1 MLFGTDRSDGVKAAV
16 MHGVRDVRFEQI
28 DKPQLTEEGEALLR
42 VRACG
47 ICGSD
52 LHTYREGLFPD
63 LGAEVGNGRVL
74 GHEFSGEIEQ
84 INGQIEGLSVGD
96 RVVTVSIGANAEY
109 LKLGR
114 SAAPLIL
121 PVPDHLSF
129 TEAATTEP
137 LATSLHA
144 ANLADVQDD
153 ERVVIMGAGIIGL
166 GVLQCIRA
174 RSTAQVTVVD
184 LSDKRLALAGEL
196 GADEVINARHQDV
209 VSTIVPG
216 PGSDTLLKGMPGVVD
231 VVFDC
236 VGATAGFKGTTVLE
250 QALSLVRQDGRIVV
264 VAVFERSIEI
274 DPNVIVRK
282 GVRLI
287 GSWAWLPQEFVDA
300 LELIGSAAID
310 RKPLISHE
318 FALEDAAEAYATQD
332 SAETAIKVMLVP

>member
-174 RSTAQVTVVD
+174 RSTAQVTV
-184 LSDKRLALAGEL
+184 
-196 GADEVINARHQDV
+196 INARHQDV